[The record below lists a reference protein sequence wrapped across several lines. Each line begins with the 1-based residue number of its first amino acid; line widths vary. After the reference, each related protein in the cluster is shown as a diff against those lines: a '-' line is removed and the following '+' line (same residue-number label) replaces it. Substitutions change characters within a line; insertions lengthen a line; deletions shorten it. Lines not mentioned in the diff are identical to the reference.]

1 MPPVYSR
8 QTEKWLVQGNN
19 FFNRWLPQ
27 KIGASRNFFILFCGI
42 SLSRLAGKSSTESAI
57 FHLLRP
63 IVPGLLLSL
72 PCLPLKAQ
80 LAPSSLPLDARL
92 NEQVIMVPAG
102 DGLRET
108 LETTVFR
115 PAGPGPFPL
124 LLMNHGKQA
133 GPARLQ
139 PRERFIYMATEFVR
153 RGYAVMLPM
162 RAGFARSTGAYHDAG
177 CDMLGN
183 AQGQARDMLAALAYA
198 RRQSWVDPQRIVVA
212 GQSYGGMA
220 ALALATRMVPGV
232 RGVLNFSGG
241 LRVDMP
247 GCDWQG
253 ALAKT
258 FATLGAYN
266 HIPSLWLY
274 GANDSFFSPAL
285 ARRLFNSFTGSGGR
299 AELLAYGPFKRD
311 AHLTLGSRDGV
322 AVWLPATER
331 FLQKIG
337 MPVRQV
343 YRVAE
348 APPPATHF
356 APQDDIAAVPY
367 LEEQGRAAYRVFLEK
382 TAPRAF
388 ALSASGAWGWA
399 EEGESPDVR
408 ALASCQRSSSL
419 PCQLYSVDES
429 VVWPGASA
437 VGGTQ

>member
-1 MPPVYSR
+1 
-8 QTEKWLVQGNN
+8 
-19 FFNRWLPQ
+19 
-27 KIGASRNFFILFCGI
+27 
-42 SLSRLAGKSSTESAI
+42 
-57 FHLLRP
+57 
-63 IVPGLLLSL
+63 
-72 PCLPLKAQ
+72 
-80 LAPSSLPLDARL
+80 
-92 NEQVIMVPAG
+92 MVPAG
-102 DGLRET
+102 DGLRDV

-115 PAGPGPFPL
+115 PGGAGPFPL

-133 GPARLQ
+133 GPAKLQ
-139 PRERFIYMATEFVR
+139 ARERFIYMATQFVR

-162 RAGFARSTGAYHDAG
+162 RAGYARSTGAYRDSG

-183 AQGQARDMLAALAYA
+183 AQGQARDVLAALAYA
-198 RRQSWVDPQRIVVA
+198 RRQSWIDPQRIVVA

-220 ALALATRMVPGV
+220 ALALATRALPGV

-241 LRVDMP
+241 LRVDAP
-247 GCDWQG
+247 GCDWQA
-253 ALAKT
+253 ALAKA

-266 HIPSLWLY
+266 RLPSLWLY
-274 GANDSFFSPAL
+274 GANDAYFPPAL
-285 ARRLFNSFTGSGGR
+285 VRRLFNSYNGSGGQ
-299 AELLAYGPFKRD
+299 AELVAYGPFKRD

-343 YRVAE
+343 VSVAE
-348 APPPATHF
+348 PPALPETHF

-367 LEEQGRAAYRVFLEK
+367 LAAPGRAAYRAFLDK

-388 ALSASGAWGWA
+388 ALSASGAWAWA

-408 ALASCQRSSSL
+408 ALASCQRRSSA

-429 VVWPGASA
+429 VVWPVEGGTGGASA
-437 VGGTQ
+437 GAAGGAD

>member
-1 MPPVYSR
+1 M
-8 QTEKWLVQGNN
+8 L
-19 FFNRWLPQ
+19 
-27 KIGASRNFFILFCGI
+27 
-42 SLSRLAGKSSTESAI
+42 
-57 FHLLRP
+57 
-63 IVPGLLLSL
+63 
-72 PCLPLKAQ
+72 
-80 LAPSSLPLDARL
+80 
-92 NEQVIMVPAG
+92 PAG
-102 DGLRET
+102 DGLREA
-108 LETTVFR
+108 LETTLFR

-139 PRERFIYMATEFVR
+139 QRERFIYMATEFVR

-162 RAGFARSTGAYHDAG
+162 RAGFARSTGAYRDFG

-220 ALALATRMVPGV
+220 ALALATRVLPGV

-253 ALAKT
+253 ALAKA
-258 FATLGAYN
+258 FATFGAYN

-274 GANDSFFSPAL
+274 GANDSYFSPAL
-285 ARRLFNSFTGSGGR
+285 AQRLFRSFTGSGGQ
-299 AELLAYGPFKRD
+299 AELVAYGPFKRD

-331 FLQKIG
+331 FLQRIG

-343 YRVAE
+343 YRVAD
-348 APPPATHF
+348 APSPPATHF

-367 LEEQGRAAYRVFLEK
+367 LAEQGRAAYRVFLEK

-408 ALASCQRSSSL
+408 ALASCQRRSSL

-437 VGGTQ
+437 VGGAQ

>member
-1 MPPVYSR
+1 M
-8 QTEKWLVQGNN
+8 L
-19 FFNRWLPQ
+19 
-27 KIGASRNFFILFCGI
+27 CGI
-42 SLSRLAGKSSTESAI
+42 SLPRLAGKSSTESAI
-57 FHLLRP
+57 FHLRRP
-63 IVPGLLLSL
+63 IFLALLLCL
-72 PCLPLKAQ
+72 PCLPLQAQ
-80 LAPSSLPLDARL
+80 LVPSPLPLDARL

-102 DGLRET
+102 DGLREA

-139 PRERFIYMATEFVR
+139 QRERFIYMATEFVR

-162 RAGFARSTGAYHDAG
+162 RAGFARSTGAYRDAG

-220 ALALATRMVPGV
+220 ALALATRVLPGV

-274 GANDSFFSPAL
+274 GANDSYFGPAL
-285 ARRLFNSFTGSGGR
+285 AQRLFRSFTGSGGQ
-299 AELLAYGPFKRD
+299 AELVAYGPFKRD

-331 FLQKIG
+331 FLQSIG

-343 YRVAE
+343 YRVAD
-348 APPPATHF
+348 APSPPATHF

-408 ALASCQRSSSL
+408 ALASCQRRSSL

-437 VGGTQ
+437 VGGAQ

>member
-1 MPPVYSR
+1 
-8 QTEKWLVQGNN
+8 
-19 FFNRWLPQ
+19 
-27 KIGASRNFFILFCGI
+27 
-42 SLSRLAGKSSTESAI
+42 
-57 FHLLRP
+57 
-63 IVPGLLLSL
+63 
-72 PCLPLKAQ
+72 
-80 LAPSSLPLDARL
+80 
-92 NEQVIMVPAG
+92 MVPAG
-102 DGLRET
+102 DGLREV

-139 PRERFIYMATEFVR
+139 QRERFIYMATEFVR

-162 RAGFARSTGAYHDAG
+162 RAGFARSTGAYRDFG

-220 ALALATRMVPGV
+220 ALALAARVVPGV

-247 GCDWQG
+247 AATGKGRWRRPSHTWAPTTYSQPVAVWRQRSYFGPAWRSGC
-253 ALAKT
+253 
-258 FATLGAYN
+258 FAR
-266 HIPSLWLY
+266 Y
-274 GANDSFFSPAL
+274 GF
-285 ARRLFNSFTGSGGR
+285 GGQ
-299 AELLAYGPFKRD
+299 AQLVAYGPFKRD

-343 YRVAE
+343 YRVAD
-348 APPPATHF
+348 APSPPATHF
-356 APQDDIAAVPY
+356 APQDDTPPSLSGRAGARGLPRLPGKNRAARLRPVGQRCLGLGRGGRKPRCACARFVPAAQQPAVPAVF
-367 LEEQGRAAYRVFLEK
+367 GR
-382 TAPRAF
+382 
-388 ALSASGAWGWA
+388 
-399 EEGESPDVR
+399 
-408 ALASCQRSSSL
+408 
-419 PCQLYSVDES
+419 
-429 VVWPGASA
+429 
-437 VGGTQ
+437 

>member
-1 MPPVYSR
+1 MS
-8 QTEKWLVQGNN
+8 
-19 FFNRWLPQ
+19 
-27 KIGASRNFFILFCGI
+27 CGI
-42 SLSRLAGKSSTESAI
+42 SLSRLAGKSSTEPAI
-57 FHLLRP
+57 SHLLRL
-63 IVPGLLLSL
+63 IALSLLLSL

-80 LAPSSLPLDARL
+80 SLPLQLPLDARL

-102 DGLRET
+102 DGLREV

-115 PAGPGPFPL
+115 PPGPGPFPL

-133 GPARLQ
+133 GPAKLQ
-139 PRERFIYMATEFVR
+139 ARERFIYMATEFVR

-162 RAGFARSTGAYHDAG
+162 RAGFSRSTGAYRDSG

-198 RRQSWVDPQRIVVA
+198 RRQSWVDPDRIVVA

-220 ALALATRMVPGV
+220 ALALATRVVPGV
-232 RGVLNFSGG
+232 RGVLNFAGG

-253 ALAKT
+253 ALAKAYAT
-258 FATLGAYN
+258 FGAYN

-274 GANDSFFSPAL
+274 GANDAYFGPAL
-285 ARRLFNSFTGSGGR
+285 AQRLFRSFNGSGGQ
-299 AELLAYGPFKRD
+299 AELFAYGPFKRD

-343 YRVAE
+343 YRVAD
-348 APPPATHF
+348 APSLPATHF

-388 ALSASGAWGWA
+388 ALSPSGAWGWA

-408 ALASCQRSSSL
+408 ALASCQRRSSL

-429 VVWPGASA
+429 VVWPVASA
-437 VGGTQ
+437 SAGAAGGAQ

>member
-1 MPPVYSR
+1 MS
-8 QTEKWLVQGNN
+8 
-19 FFNRWLPQ
+19 
-27 KIGASRNFFILFCGI
+27 CGI
-42 SLSRLAGKSSTESAI
+42 SLSRLAGKSSTEPAI
-57 FHLLRP
+57 SHLLCL
-63 IVPGLLLSL
+63 IALSLLLSL
-72 PCLPLKAQ
+72 PCPPLKAQ
-80 LAPSSLPLDARL
+80 SLPLQLPLDARL

-102 DGLRET
+102 DGLREV

-133 GPARLQ
+133 GPAKLQ
-139 PRERFIYMATEFVR
+139 ARERFIYMSTEFVR

-162 RAGFARSTGAYHDAG
+162 RAGFSRSTGAYRDFG

-198 RRQSWVDPQRIVVA
+198 RRQSWVDPERIVVA

-220 ALALATRMVPGV
+220 ALALATRAVPGV
-232 RGVLNFSGG
+232 RGVLNFAGG

-253 ALAKT
+253 ALAKAYAT
-258 FATLGAYN
+258 FGAYN

-274 GANDSFFSPAL
+274 GANDAYFGPAL
-285 ARRLFNSFTGSGGR
+285 AQRLFRSFNGSGGQ
-299 AELLAYGPFKRD
+299 AELFAYGPFKRD

-322 AVWLPATER
+322 AVWLPATEH

-343 YRVAE
+343 YRVAD
-348 APPPATHF
+348 APSLPATHF

-388 ALSASGAWGWA
+388 ALSPSGAWGWA

-408 ALASCQRSSSL
+408 ALASCQRRSSL

-429 VVWPGASA
+429 VVWPVASA
-437 VGGTQ
+437 SADAAGGAQ

>member
-1 MPPVYSR
+1 MCAHVTFLYC
-8 QTEKWLVQGNN
+8 
-19 FFNRWLPQ
+19 
-27 KIGASRNFFILFCGI
+27 ACGI
-42 SLSRLAGKSSTESAI
+42 SLSRLAGKSSTEPAI
-57 FHLLRP
+57 FHLVRP
-63 IVPGLLLSL
+63 ISLGLLLSL

-80 LAPSSLPLDARL
+80 LAHSPLPLDARL

-102 DGLRET
+102 DGLREV

-139 PRERFIYMATEFVR
+139 QRERFIYMATEFVR

-162 RAGFARSTGAYHDAG
+162 RAGFARSTGAYRDFG

-220 ALALATRMVPGV
+220 ALALATRVVPGV

-274 GANDSFFSPAL
+274 GANDSYFGPAL
-285 ARRLFNSFTGSGGR
+285 AQRLFRSFTGSGGQ
-299 AELLAYGPFKRD
+299 AQLVAYGPFKRD

-343 YRVAE
+343 YRVAD
-348 APPPATHF
+348 APSPPATHF

-367 LEEQGRAAYRVFLEK
+367 LDRAGPRGLPRTSSTK
-382 TAPRAF
+382 PRRAPLPCRPAVPGAGPRRAK
-388 ALSASGAWGWA
+388 APTCAPSLPASGAA
-399 EEGESPDVR
+399 ACR
-408 ALASCQRSSSL
+408 ASCIA
-419 PCQLYSVDES
+419 VDEQRR
-429 VVWPGASA
+429 VAGRRRQRERRRRRTIGCRAR
-437 VGGTQ
+437 